1 MKIVG
6 INIDGV
12 ARNFV
17 ESFDSQYRKVFI
29 YDENNLNLNIGDPDT
44 VNLTEE
50 SFQRQELSEEEIEQ
64 MLEDRKEKERMLI
77 TLPVDTDDIL
87 NHYRFEAKEIKT
99 QQFLED
105 GTIDDKPI
113 IMTPQEVMDEFIYDM
128 RPYQI
133 FARAKE
139 YDHACEMINR
149 IQSYG
154 YGKGLFKV
162 ILFSTVKSKG
172 IPATYEFLSAHHCRA
187 KNVMFL
193 EEESQKWDFC
203 DILIDSTPQAIQSCP
218 QGKTIVRINREWN
231 KWDQVDLSY
240 DSLRDVFKNREEI
253 FEPKEEKE
261 GQV

>member
-12 ARNFV
+12 IRDYVN
-17 ESFDSQYRKVFI
+17 SFDSQYRRVFI
-29 YDENNLNLNIGDPDT
+29 FDENNLNLNMGEKGDT

-50 SFQRQELSEEEIEQ
+50 TFSPVE
-64 MLEDRKEKERMLI
+64 MTEDEKDKLREARKEKERMLI
-77 TLPVDTDDIL
+77 TLPVDTDDLL
-87 NHYRFEAKEIKT
+87 NHYRFEPKKIKT

-113 IMTPQEVMDEFIYDM
+113 IMSPQEVMEDFIYDM

-133 FARAKE
+133 FARASE
-139 YDHACEMINR
+139 YDHSCEMVNR
-149 IQSYG
+149 LQSYG
-154 YGKGLFKV
+154 FGKGLFKI

-172 IPATYEFLSAHHCRA
+172 IPATFEFLSSHHCRA
-187 KNVMFL
+187 KNIMFL

-218 QGKTIVRINREWN
+218 ADKTVIRINREWN
-231 KWDQVDLSY
+231 KWDKVDLSY
-240 DSLRDVFKNREEI
+240 DSLRDVFKNRAEI
-253 FEPKEEKE
+253 FGENLND
-261 GQV
+261 